1 MSSHIKM
8 TKSENSITTGEFFQ
22 KKKTSLKATKTT
34 NTSMNDNSFR
44 IIILNRLD
52 EYTKKVLL
60 NNCPNFSEA
69 GPFRLFEIEMKIKK
83 FEIKKYNNEV
93 KLQNKPG
100 TKVKKQKVGMALYQ
114 YEDQI
119 NRVRNGKLPYN
130 FNKRNK
136 FQRNTAKLP

>member
-83 FEIKKYNNEV
+83 
-93 KLQNKPG
+93 NKSFPIFFLEELNR
-100 TKVKKQKVGMALYQ
+100 VGMALYQ